1 MYVTTCHKFM
11 KSASRNVYTELCVQ
25 SKSKSKYLEKLQLL
39 MSKPAQIE
47 NKNLIPIKIIFKKF
61 CKRTN
66 PRGGSLN
73 CFYDIWALLLGVEWG
88 GGEDHPKAHDLHTID
103 AP

>member
-1 MYVTTCHKFM
+1 MYVITTCHKFM

-25 SKSKSKYLEKLQLL
+25 SKSKSKYLEKLQFL

-66 PRGGSLN
+66 PRGGSLY
-73 CFYDIWALLLGVEWG
+73 CFYDIWALLLGWKG
-88 GGEDHPKAHDLHTID
+88 GDHPKAHDLHTID

>member
-11 KSASRNVYTELCVQ
+11 KSASRNIYSELCVQ
-25 SKSKSKYLEKLQLL
+25 SKSKSKYLEKLQFL

-61 CKRTN
+61 CKRTK
-66 PRGGSLN
+66 
-73 CFYDIWALLLGVEWG
+73 GVEVSTVFMIFGHFCWGWKG
-88 GGEDHPKAHDLHTID
+88 GGHPKAHDLHTID

>member
-11 KSASRNVYTELCVQ
+11 KSASRNVFIELCVQ
-25 SKSKSKYLEKLQLL
+25 SKSKSKYLEKLQFL

-47 NKNLIPIKIIFKKF
+47 NKNLIPIKNIFKKF

-66 PRGGSLN
+66 PRT
-73 CFYDIWALLLGVEWG
+73 YE
-88 GGEDHPKAHDLHTID
+88 LHTN
-103 AP
+103 

>member
-1 MYVTTCHKFM
+1 M
-11 KSASRNVYTELCVQ
+11 KSASRNVYSELCVQ
-25 SKSKSKYLEKLQLL
+25 SKSKSKYLEKLQFF

-61 CKRTN
+61 CKRTK
-66 PRGGSLN
+66 
-73 CFYDIWALLLGVEWG
+73 GVEVSNVIFGHFCWG
-88 GGEDHPKAHDLHTID
+88 WKGGDHPKAHDLHTID

>member
-1 MYVTTCHKFM
+1 MYVTTCLKFM
-11 KSASRNVYTELCVQ
+11 KSASKNVFTELCVQ
-25 SKSKSKYLEKLQLL
+25 SESKSKYLEKLQFL

-61 CKRTN
+61 CKSTN
-66 PRGGSLN
+66 PRDGSLN
-73 CFYDIWALLLGVEWG
+73 CFYDIWALLFGVEG
-88 GGEDHPKAHDLHTID
+88 GGDHPKAHDLHTID